1 MFLHKIYLT
10 FQKFFVYILYAKLS
24 WRSSFDFVYKM
35 YTKVCRNMVYI
46 FVYILYT
53 FCIYQLYKS
62 CAIFVYKMYTQFPCG
77 RILYFPCYIEVSLNF
92 KLERIKKKK
101 RFQKFFQSI
110 LCRMDKWN
118 LFLSANV
125 HLFDVFTI
133 LIHHFVLSFSI
144 LSQNEKY
151 YVKRKNKTQSSCMI
165 SFVFHVGRTYI
176 LRGALFIK
184 VESQ

>member
-1 MFLHKIYLT
+1 
-10 FQKFFVYILYAKLS
+10 
-24 WRSSFDFVYKM
+24 
-35 YTKVCRNMVYI
+35 
-46 FVYILYT
+46 
-53 FCIYQLYKS
+53 
-62 CAIFVYKMYTQFPCG
+62 MYTQFPCG